1 MICQPK
7 QNKSLLSKLTEV
19 ESKPGYYFNGKSL
32 HYTIYEDKFMK
43 NSSTKNSNFHQKEP
57 ETNCSIAF
65 EIKAD
70 VEKMDNKEKLTY
82 SRGVPEQPFLWGMC
96 RHDTFPK
103 EKVEPVHSISPFQN
117 GRSFAVKAIR
127 ETGCEKWT

>member
-96 RHDTFPK
+96 RHG
-103 EKVEPVHSISPFQN
+103 ISFKMLNQLIPFLHFKMEDLSQSKPLGRLDVKN
-117 GRSFAVKAIR
+117 GPN
-127 ETGCEKWT
+127 